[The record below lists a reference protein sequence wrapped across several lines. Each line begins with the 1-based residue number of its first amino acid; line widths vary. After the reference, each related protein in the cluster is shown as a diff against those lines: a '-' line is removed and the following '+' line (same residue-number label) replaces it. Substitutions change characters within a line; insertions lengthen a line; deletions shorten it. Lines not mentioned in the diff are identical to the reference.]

1 MKERVTFEKQF
12 ISFVPEIIDQRL
24 IACVKFMFDCVTFFV
39 TVLLQVVM

>member
-24 IACVKFMFDCVTFFV
+24 IACVKFMFDCVTFFG